1 MTFLPAG
8 KDDYLMDGNDW
19 LKALGVLGAGYLGG
33 RALGMFGGGH
43 GKNKVSGEVASAI
56 DPTAGMKETGISFS
70 AGVTPKELTITA
82 PQGKKFDF
90 SKMAPEL
97 FKGFGQLMGGGKAPT
112 PAAVTEA
119 PASVAPAA
127 TVTQGQSLTPNTVAP
142 GNYQAGIQLAPT
154 VQGYNFMGNFG
165 LPYGQQRFF

>member
-1 MTFLPAG
+1 MNFLPAG

-43 GKNKVSGEVASAI
+43 KNKVSGEVASAI

-82 PQGKKFDF
+82 PQGKKYDF

-127 TVTQGQSLTPNTVAP
+127 TVTQGQSLTPNTAAP

>member
-1 MTFLPAG
+1 
-8 KDDYLMDGNDW
+8 MDGNDW

-33 RALGMFGGGH
+33 RALGMFGGGS
-43 GKNKVSGEVASAI
+43 KKVAGDALAGL
-56 DPTAGMKETGISFS
+56 DPTASMETKGEGYS
-70 AGVTPKELTITA
+70 AGTAPKELTVTV

-90 SKMAPEL
+90 SKIAPDL

-112 PAAVTEA
+112 PAAASEA
-119 PASVAPAA
+119 PAPAA
-127 TVTQGQSLTPNTVAP
+127 SAAPVVQGQNLTPNNGAP

-154 VQGYNFMGNFG
+154 VQGYNFLGNFG